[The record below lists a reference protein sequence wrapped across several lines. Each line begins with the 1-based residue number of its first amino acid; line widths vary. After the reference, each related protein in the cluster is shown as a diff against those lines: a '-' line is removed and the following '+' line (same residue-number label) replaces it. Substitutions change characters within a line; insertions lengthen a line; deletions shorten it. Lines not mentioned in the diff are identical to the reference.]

1 MADTRTILLETK
13 NSYLNLLQVIEEEN
27 KSKKMGLTVFHAQVE
42 KKQISRVLQDY
53 FKMLKVFEII
63 SNWITDEMEEQRKK
77 EQIVSFDKI
86 DISCALNDNLVDLDN
101 YFTKSVTDILYIE
114 WGYADVYCMGCF
126 VVFNISSEDYKNFIY
141 KNGKIQHTCKLFSN
155 DQMIINNVYINRHLS
170 IDCICNQ
177 CNNHE
182 NDLDLVY
189 NQADDQYES
198 SLKIEIEMDDKD
210 NNNNDFVDD
219 ICDEI
224 DELYYY
230 SDRKHKKRV

>member
-1 MADTRTILLETK
+1 MADTRSVLLETK
-13 NSYLNLLQVIEEEN
+13 NSYLNLLQIIEEEN
-27 KSKKMGLTVFHAQVE
+27 KSKKMGLSVFHAQVE

-114 WGYADVYCMGCF
+114 WGYADIYCMGCF

-155 DQMIINNVYINRHLS
+155 DQMIINDVYINKHLS
-170 IDCICNQ
+170 IDCICKQ
-177 CNNHE
+177 CTNYE
-182 NDLDLVY
+182 DKSDPVY
-189 NQADDQYES
+189 NQLDDQYES
-198 SLKIEIEMDDKD
+198 LLKIDMDNMDDKD
-210 NNNNDFVDD
+210 NNNNFIGD
-219 ICDEI
+219 ICDEME
-224 DELYYY
+224 ELYYY
-230 SDRKHKKRV
+230 SEKI